1 MQLVDSIV
9 AALVTLLF
17 LSPFISVDFFSA
29 SDSSVIPG
37 LLTYHNSIS
46 QVFWTVLLAVPF
58 AFRRTKPQ
66 KAAAGFVIIAFLQ
79 LLFGPVFLSLD
90 LFAIPMLYSVL
101 VYGKPQYS
109 KRFIILALL
118 MCVYTGLIFSFQILY
133 TPLLEPSEGTLL
145 DEFNQSVSSTTFANF
160 IVSWFSVA
168 IPLSLVLLTVIIA
181 TIIAGYWS
189 RARLAT
195 VRMMRER
202 NEALQLKQEEEQH
215 IAALA
220 ERSRIARDMHDVVAH
235 TLSMIIIQSD
245 GGRYAGAHNP
255 SVAYETMTTIRRE
268 SEHALHDL
276 GIVLGTL
283 GGSVHSN
290 WHDIDALLD
299 QARQVSTDS
308 TFSRTTQGEPH
319 PELFSEQTSSAL
331 YRVVQEALSNIRKY
345 AGQRVNIVISEQWRV
360 SDYRIEIRDNGRG
373 ASANLDGHTPGFG
386 LQGMKERIEAVGGT
400 VTAGPQLSGGFCVH
414 ASVPLNISVTSEKFE
429 QPSQSIQSTQQS
441 QTLQPTVPMQQIVP
455 AQQTKAINGG
465 STAIT
470 QQNVSLTQQIDR
482 THVSEQRIAQP
493 ATKSDT
499 PNAADYSVTLPTEQ
513 YAASFDQPTL
523 SLPPNA
529 PSSSVLPTQWQSPE
543 RLIRS
548 LRHHPLAVALQK
560 RVKTVNWSFFTD
572 GTERIN
578 VQQADVTRKL
588 NIVEQ
593 ISRWCERHYVIV
605 DALMC
610 VAIFL
615 FSQIGGFT
623 VEIGTAVTTDDL
635 QGSSFIVYELFALAT
650 LSPLAFRRRFPWAS
664 CMGVAVASVLQLLF
678 TPIIA
683 PYNVLGVCISLYSIA
698 LYGTKH
704 KWVIA
709 WIVSLVCSV
718 MVGIRLTFLST
729 KSNELTSYRTFLI
742 AFMVNAIAMA
752 ALCTIMLFLGHLTRV
767 TGSNTLVLKA
777 RQEALEAQQE
787 KMLMLAANME
797 RERISS
803 QIREEVTY
811 TLTQV
816 IDQAIA
822 GLTMLEEYQK
832 QGVQPPSERITQ
844 AFSDIGV
851 QGRKAL
857 AHMRQL
863 LGVLRQTEESTG
875 QHIDAMRLRPAA
887 SLEEQVQAAQGV
899 KPEQ

>member
-79 LLFGPVFLSLD
+79 LLFGPVFLPVD

-220 ERSRIARDMHDVVAH
+220 ERARIARDMHDVVAH

-319 PELFSEQTSSAL
+319 PDLFSEQTSSAL

-345 AGQRVNIVISEQWRV
+345 AGQRVDVVISEQWTASSYQIQV
-360 SDYRIEIRDNGRG
+360 RDNGRG
-373 ASANLDGHTPGFG
+373 ASANLDGHAPGFG
-386 LQGMKERIEAVGGT
+386 LRGMKERIEAVGGM
-400 VTAGPQLSGGFCVH
+400 VTAGPQLSGGFSVRVT
-414 ASVPLNISVTSEKFE
+414 VPLATGSIADTSVQPEAKAAQVSRTAQTVPSSQTS
-429 QPSQSIQSTQQS
+429 PSIQATLSEQSTTVQSTPVKVPPAQVPSTQQS
-441 QTLQPTVPMQQIVP
+441 QPIQQS
-455 AQQTKAINGG
+455 Q
-465 STAIT
+465 
-470 QQNVSLTQQIDR
+470 LTQQ
-482 THVSEQRIAQP
+482 P
-493 ATKSDT
+493 ARQTPMLPQNEPITNVPTTAVFTDT
-499 PNAADYSVTLPTEQ
+499 P
-513 YAASFDQPTL
+513 
-523 SLPPNA
+523 SLLRAISEPNSQLRKSMQF
-529 PSSSVLPTQWQSPE
+529 P
-543 RLIRS
+543 IRS
-548 LRHHPLAVALQK
+548 VIQRLPNALQK
-560 RVKTVNWSFFTD
+560 RVPAVNWSYFTD
-572 GTERIN
+572 EAERIDVPQAN
-578 VQQADVTRKL
+578 VSRKL
-588 NIVEQ
+588 NIIEQ
-593 ISRWCERHYVIV
+593 VSRWCERHYVMV
-605 DALMC
+605 DLLMC
-610 VAIFL
+610 VGIFL
-615 FSQIGGFT
+615 LSQLGDLT
-623 VEIGTAVTTDDL
+623 VEIGGTTTASDL
-635 QGSSFIVYELFALAT
+635 SSSSYIIYEFFAFAT
-650 LSPLAFRRRFPWAS
+650 LIPLVFRRRFPWSS
-664 CMGVAVASVLQLLF
+664 CVGVAVASILQLLL

-683 PYNVLGVCISLYSIA
+683 PYNLLGVCISLYSVA
-698 LYGTKH
+698 LYGNRH
-704 KWVIA
+704 KWIFA
-709 WIVSLVCSV
+709 WIISFVCSLLV
-718 MVGIRLTFLST
+718 SVRLIVENTPVGA
-729 KSNELTSYRTFLI
+729 SYRTLFITLI
-742 AFMVNAIAMA
+742 GYTVAVG
-752 ALCTIMLFLGHLTRV
+752 ALCTIMLFLGRLTRV

-787 KMLMLAANME
+787 KMRMLAANME

-803 QIREEVTY
+803 QIREEVTN

-816 IDQAIA
+816 IDQAVA
-822 GLTMLEEYQK
+822 GLTMLERYQN
-832 QGVQPPSERITQ
+832 QGIEPPNEQIVQ
-844 AFSDIGV
+844 AFSDIGT
-851 QGRKAL
+851 QGRHAL

-875 QHIDAMRLRPAA
+875 QHVDAMRLRPAA